1 MDVMTAYVISGGAAL
16 AAAAIL
22 GLAESPRPEIKRAL
36 RILIA
41 AVLLM
46 GVCIG
51 TTGSVGLWATAL
63 LEQPLPAQASPE
75 QLLHLCAG
83 TGILLV
89 AVLVAWGLGLMV
101 DQPTHRYLVPLAM
114 VSSLVLMPA
123 TYVWAPHALVDAFA
137 CGLAGGS
144 LLVLWQ
150 VRKTVRAPDTVAAR
164 MVGLMVASLAISA
177 LLRAGWTLAY
187 TGPIQLHMLHV
198 PAAAMP
204 FYALFYAGLPTVLAS
219 LLLVMLNGQ
228 LLAQLRHRAAV
239 DELTGALT
247 RRALRE
253 QAAAHISHTHSS
265 RRAVAVFMLDIDHF
279 KRVNDQHGHA
289 VGDRVLRQVGA
300 LLREHLRPDCLLA
313 RYGGEEF
320 VALVPVSDV
329 QGARVAAER
338 LRKAIADADWSA
350 AAAQEDTTSHSNA
363 SGPLSPTISLGVTLL
378 TVGEA
383 LDDALLRAD
392 QALYRAK
399 REGRNQVQMAL
410 EAA

>member
-1 MDVMTAYVISGGAAL
+1 MDVMTSYLISGGAAL

-51 TTGSVGLWATAL
+51 STGAVGLWGAAL
-63 LEQPLPAQASPE
+63 LGQPLSGQAGPV
-75 QLLHLCAG
+75 QLLHLFA
-83 TGILLV
+83 TSGILLV
-89 AVLVAWGLGLMV
+89 TVLSAWGLGLMV
-101 DQPTHRYLVPLAM
+101 DQPTHRFLVPVAM
-114 VSSLVLMPA
+114 ASSLVLMPA
-123 TYVWAPHALVDAFA
+123 TTWWAPHAMAPVFA
-137 CGLAGGS
+137 CGFAAGS

-150 VRKTVRAPDTVAAR
+150 VRKTVRAPDTLASR
-164 MVGLMVASLAISA
+164 MVGLMVASLATSA

-187 TGPIQLHMLHV
+187 SGPTQLHMLHV
-198 PAAAMP
+198 PAAVVP

-219 LLLVMLNGQ
+219 LILVMLNGQ
-228 LLAQLRHRAAV
+228 LLNQLRHRAAV

-253 QAAAHISHTHSS
+253 QASAHINHTHSS

-329 QGARVAAER
+329 QGARVVAER
-338 LRKAIADADWSA
+338 LRKAIAEADWSA
-350 AAAQEDTTSHSNA
+350 AAQEAGTSHGNPSSA
-363 SGPLSPTISLGVTLL
+363 LSPTISLGVSLL
-378 TVGEA
+378 SMGEA